1 MSQNAYPVVS
11 ETPWGPARRKL
22 LGKSRES
29 SELPAPE
36 PGTVLVFDT
45 PTGLVTMPERRHLGG
60 REDIVVNS
68 VAVIVVDVRP
78 RTITVPVPV
87 PSSSP
92 ADDFTILV
100 EFRCTVD
107 APEVVAA
114 TGCKDVVPLLRS
126 QLLHDREL
134 GSVGIAYSVSQINH
148 VRDVA
153 NRRVRA
159 ACELRPP
166 RLEGM
171 TVRLVGVRVTSPK
184 DLVDY
189 ARKMRDEQWQQDLVS
204 LRGVGEDNEAARL
217 KKVFEDGPAAVAAMA
232 LKRGELDLEQATQ
245 REYADARAKREQLIN
260 LFNSLPEAYRDTM
273 AIDADRIINSVFD
286 GLLGPTPA
294 APAMGVQQVPEL
306 GPPDPDDGEY
316 GAAHGSADQREQP

>member
-1 MSQNAYPVVS
+1 MNQKAYPVVS

-29 SELPAPE
+29 GELPTLE

-45 PTGLVTMPERRHLGG
+45 PTGLLAMQERRHLGG

-68 VAVIVVDVRP
+68 VAVSVVDVRP
-78 RTITVPVPV
+78 RSITVPVRV

-114 TGCKDVVPLLRS
+114 TGCRDVIPLLRS
-126 QLLHDREL
+126 QLLVDREL
-134 GSVGIAYSVSQINH
+134 GNVGIAYPVAQINQ

-171 TVRLVGVRVTSPK
+171 TVRLVGVQVTSPK

-189 ARKMRDEQWQQDLVS
+189 ARKMRDEQWDQDLNS
-204 LRGVGEDNEAARL
+204 LRGAGEDNEAARL

-232 LKRGELDLEQATQ
+232 LKRGELNLEEATQ

-286 GLLGPTPA
+286 GLLGP
-294 APAMGVQQVPEL
+294 APANTALDGQKLNEL
-306 GPPDPDDGEY
+306 GPPDPDSG
-316 GAAHGSADQREQP
+316 GAGVTEVVSDPQERP